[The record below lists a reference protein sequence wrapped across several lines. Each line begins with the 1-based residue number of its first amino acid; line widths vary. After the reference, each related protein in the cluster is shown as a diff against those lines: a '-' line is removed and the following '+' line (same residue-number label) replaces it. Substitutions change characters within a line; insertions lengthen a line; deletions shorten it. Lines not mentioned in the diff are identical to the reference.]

1 MVKTLIFIH
10 GWASMPE
17 VWQGQKEYFAKD
29 YEVILPDISRAED
42 IKEAAAIVN
51 SAVKDKKDFVL
62 IGWSLGWLVVLELLK
77 NLVDEA
83 RPRNE
88 AEPRLLPKGL
98 VAVNST
104 SRLIDDGYLGAGPT
118 KTHLAKMI
126 RDCRHNPEKMLD
138 DFYKGILTDTA
149 KNMLKGIELRNI
161 DYDTLIYGLYILR
174 DCDYRDFIQKIDL
187 PTLIIAGAKD
197 GIAPFEASEYIH
209 RKIRNS
215 RIKILDCGH
224 ISFLDKA
231 DEFNAMLENFVKR
244 L

>member
-10 GWASMPE
+10 GWASTPE

-62 IGWSLGWLVVLELLK
+62 IGWSLGWLVVLELLQSESLK
-77 NLVDEA
+77 
-83 RPRNE
+83 
-88 AEPRLLPKGL
+88 PKGL
-98 VAVNST
+98 VCVNSIA
-104 SRLIDDGYLGAGPT
+104 RFIDDGELGTGPT
-118 KTHLAKMI
+118 NTHLAKML
-126 RDCRHNPEKMLD
+126 RDCKRNPQKTFE
-138 DFYKGILTDTA
+138 DFYKSILTDAGKSMLSNTRF
-149 KNMLKGIELRNI
+149 KNL
-161 DYDTLIYGLYILR
+161 DYDKLIFGLYMLR
-174 DCDYRDFIQKIDL
+174 DCDYRDFIQKIDV
-187 PTLIIAGAKD
+187 PTLIIAGSKD
-197 GIAPFEASEYIH
+197 SIAPFEASEYIH

-231 DEFNAMLENFVKR
+231 DEFNAMLKNFVKR